1 MKIAF
6 FIDSSPTGGG
16 YYHMRNFINLI
27 KNVKSK
33 NHSIVFITRNKLISE
48 LLNKIDIK
56 NYLFKPSLFEK
67 INLKLS
73 RNNLVGKI
81 FEIMNY
87 YNPFHQFI
95 KKNKIDYMV
104 FNEPSFFTLYCK
116 NLNFVSYV
124 FNTEIDQVSHFEEFK
139 KGNFERQKKIILF
152 SVRYAKKIFV
162 FTETNKQDLIEK
174 YNCDSKKIL
183 IQNLIPY
190 LPMIYEKNKEIDYK
204 RIFRTQFEF
213 SKNQIFIFYPAKFW
227 EHKNHILILDTIKF
241 FKKNEFN
248 NITFIFSG
256 GECKGNLIRIKK
268 IIESENLQPY
278 VKYIGN
284 INEIELIAV
293 YKYCDYVI
301 IPSFIGRSSLP
312 LLESLYFEK
321 NIFYNK
327 YILDKNLSKYTIG
340 IDPKNAEDC
349 YLQIKKYILDKNEP
363 VNKKNNLS
371 DIYKKLSD
379 KEIFLNNFQNFL
391 KNI

>member
-1 MKIAF
+1 
-6 FIDSSPTGGG
+6 
-16 YYHMRNFINLI
+16 
-27 KNVKSK
+27 
-33 NHSIVFITRNKLISE
+33 
-48 LLNKIDIK
+48 
-56 NYLFKPSLFEK
+56 
-67 INLKLS
+67 
-73 RNNLVGKI
+73 
-81 FEIMNY
+81 
-87 YNPFHQFI
+87 
-95 KKNKIDYMV
+95 
-104 FNEPSFFTLYCK
+104 
-116 NLNFVSYV
+116 
-124 FNTEIDQVSHFEEFK
+124 
-139 KGNFERQKKIILF
+139 
-152 SVRYAKKIFV
+152 
-162 FTETNKQDLIEK
+162 
-174 YNCDSKKIL
+174 
-183 IQNLIPY
+183 
-190 LPMIYEKNKEIDYK
+190 MIYEKNKEIDYK

-256 GECKGNLIRIKK
+256 SEYKGNFIRIKK

-312 LLESLYFEK
+312 LLESLYFGK

-371 DIYKKLSD
+371 DIYKKLCD
-379 KEIFLNNFQNFL
+379 KEIFLNNFQNLL